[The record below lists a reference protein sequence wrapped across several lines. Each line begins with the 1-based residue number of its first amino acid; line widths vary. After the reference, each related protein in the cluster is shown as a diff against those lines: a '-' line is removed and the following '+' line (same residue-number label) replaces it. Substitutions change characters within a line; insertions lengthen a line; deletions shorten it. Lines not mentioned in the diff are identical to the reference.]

1 MNLIELHVD
10 ELTPSQAGDELSRLS
25 AEITRH
31 NQLYHAEDNPQISDG
46 EFDALMRRHRAI
58 EERFPDLVRPDTPSK
73 SVGATPSADFAPI
86 THSQPMLS
94 LDNVFSREEM
104 VDWLASRFKALGL
117 PEGHPLAMTSEL
129 KLDGVSLSLRY
140 ENRMLITAA
149 TRGNGQVGED
159 VTANARTILGI
170 PRQLP
175 DDAPDIL
182 EVRGEVIMPRDT
194 FLALNESGAAGRVF
208 KNPRNAAA
216 GSLRQKD
223 PSKTAKRGLVFL
235 PHGFGEVSGKIFG
248 SWSEILHEFRR
259 WGFGTGTD
267 WTQATIW
274 KTTGNIDEI
283 MSYFDTALA
292 NRPDLP
298 FDIDGMVI
306 KFDSLADRDALGQ
319 VSRTPR
325 WGIAQK
331 FPAERCITRLNAI
344 DIQVGRTGRITPVAR
359 LEPITV
365 GGVVVS
371 NATLHNEDHIAT
383 LDLREGDLIILQRAG
398 DVIPQIVGLADKNA
412 GHGDRASFAFPTAC
426 PSCGSAV
433 LRADG
438 EADAYCEGS
447 LHCPAQML
455 ERLVHIAGRDALD
468 IDGLGEKIIAEFLAE
483 NMLHA
488 PADIFRIINY
498 RPSLIA
504 REGWGQASADKLLK
518 SIEAARH
525 TTVDRALYSL
535 GIRHFGRSATKAVA
549 RAWGEIEAVL
559 DMIENMQIV
568 RSAAYD
574 QALGKGADSKAADAA
589 AMKSVAEA
597 VAIPDIG
604 PVVLRNLLDFFS
616 DVDNR
621 LRATELFDQLHLTA
635 LQKVEVTTSPVTG
648 KTVVFTGSLETMSR
662 EGAKEQAEK
671 LGAKVSGSISKK
683 TDILV
688 AGPGAGSKL
697 QKAQDIGTIQI
708 LDEKGWHELV
718 G

>member
-1 MNLIELHVD
+1 
-10 ELTPSQAGDELSRLS
+10 
-25 AEITRH
+25 
-31 NQLYHAEDNPQISDG
+31 
-46 EFDALMRRHRAI
+46 
-58 EERFPDLVRPDTPSK
+58 
-73 SVGATPSADFAPI
+73 
-86 THSQPMLS
+86 
-94 LDNVFSREEM
+94 
-104 VDWLASRFKALGL
+104 
-117 PEGHPLAMTSEL
+117 
-129 KLDGVSLSLRY
+129 
-140 ENRMLITAA
+140 
-149 TRGNGQVGED
+149 
-159 VTANARTILGI
+159 
-170 PRQLP
+170 
-175 DDAPDIL
+175 
-182 EVRGEVIMPRDT
+182 
-194 FLALNESGAAGRVF
+194 
-208 KNPRNAAA
+208 
-216 GSLRQKD
+216 
-223 PSKTAKRGLVFL
+223 
-235 PHGFGEVSGKIFG
+235 
-248 SWSEILHEFRR
+248 
-259 WGFGTGTD
+259 
-267 WTQATIW
+267 
-274 KTTGNIDEI
+274 

>member
-1 MNLIELHVD
+1 QVAERPLQVFLYSLRFEDETGVLAVQPELDSHY
-10 ELTPSQAGDELSRLS
+10 GRL
-25 AEITRH
+25 
-31 NQLYHAEDNPQISDG
+31 Q
-46 EFDALMRRHRAI
+46 
-58 EERFPDLVRPDTPSK
+58 
-73 SVGATPSADFAPI
+73 
-86 THSQPMLS
+86 
-94 LDNVFSREEM
+94 
-104 VDWLASRFKALGL
+104 WLAG
-117 PEGHPLAMTSEL
+117 
-129 KLDGVSLSLRY
+129 
-140 ENRMLITAA
+140 
-149 TRGNGQVGED
+149 
-159 VTANARTILGI
+159 
-170 PRQLP
+170 
-175 DDAPDIL
+175 
-182 EVRGEVIMPRDT
+182 
-194 FLALNESGAAGRVF
+194 
-208 KNPRNAAA
+208 
-216 GSLRQKD
+216 
-223 PSKTAKRGLVFL
+223 
-235 PHGFGEVSGKIFG
+235 HGFSTNTNAQ
-248 SWSEILHEFRR
+248 R
-259 WGFGTGTD
+259 
-267 WTQATIW
+267 
-274 KTTGNIDEI
+274 
-283 MSYFDTALA
+283 FDTIDGAIGYCKA
-292 NRPDLP
+292 WESKRSDLP
-298 FDIDGMVI
+298 YDIDGMVI